1 MYDLSKRT
9 VTKTVNG
16 FNASIVSMAYDSGS
30 VQLAFGDSLG
40 NVGLYNALE
49 DSTLHLQRG
58 PSSVSVCRHRAG
70 FWLVWAIVFV
80 FVFGQL
86 CFGKCVCCLCL
97 LSVSV
102 VCVCC
107 LCLLSVVCV
116 CCLCWVSCV
125 PLIGV
130 GDRGFKCCSP
140 AALLFGACAMWSAGN
155 HTGCVLVLEA
165 QPCRCC

>member
-1 MYDLSKRT
+1 MPPLSPWLTTAVACSLPLETRLAT
-9 VTKTVNG
+9 W
-16 FNASIVSMAYDSGS
+16 ASTTLLKIPRSTFS
-30 VQLAFGDSLG
+30 VARLRS
-40 NVGLYNALE
+40 
-49 DSTLHLQRG
+49 
-58 PSSVSVCRHRAG
+58 
-70 FWLVWAIVFV
+70 VFV
-80 FVFGQL
+80 ATGLASGLFGQL
-86 CFGKCVCCLCL
+86 CLCL
-97 LSVSV
+97 YLGNCVSVNVSV